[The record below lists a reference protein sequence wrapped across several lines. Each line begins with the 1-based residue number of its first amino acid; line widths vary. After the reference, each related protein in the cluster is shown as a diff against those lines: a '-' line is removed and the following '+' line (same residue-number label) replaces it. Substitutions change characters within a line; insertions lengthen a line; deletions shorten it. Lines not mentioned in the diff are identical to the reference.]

1 MEYFLGGKLLVTTD
15 FRLQGLI
22 LCSVVIV
29 SVALRTSRNL
39 LLLNFDFAPLE
50 ATQSFEKA
58 WNIDKSYL
66 SWQELIIII

>member
-15 FRLQGLI
+15 LRLQGLI

-50 ATQSFEKA
+50 ATQS
-58 WNIDKSYL
+58 N
-66 SWQELIIII
+66 